1 MEINDSTLAIGGF
14 ALVVICA
21 IALSRRSSQLTLP
34 DSRPPVL
41 AFLGILLGAVAV
53 VAGLAGMM
61 GH

>member
-1 MEINDSTLAIGGF
+1 
-14 ALVVICA
+14 VVICA